1 MEKESL
7 GQVFV
12 RLGLFL
18 FSPVYVIPLILRSVF
33 SYTFFLPEGQ
43 TGESWEPPE
52 SIAVPEIKEHSIEE
66 YACFFSIIKGLNMSV
81 IRTDT
86 PTSKVAD

>member
-7 GQVFV
+7 GQDSLQV
-12 RLGLFL
+12 GLFR
-18 FSPVYVIPLILRSVF
+18 FCPVYVIPLILHSIF
-33 SYTFFLPEGQ
+33 SYTFFIPEGQ
-43 TGESWEPPE
+43 TGEFWEHPE
-52 SIAVPEIKEHSIEE
+52 SLALPEIREHSREK
-66 YACFFSIIKGLNMSV
+66 YSCFFQLVSGNMPV